1 MITINNKDINVLV
14 LAYLGDNVYE
24 YYVRRYLINNKISNV
39 NDLQKNAVNYV
50 SAKNQAKYL
59 EELMNEDFFNDIE
72 IKDEDLTDDFFNEE
86 EISII
91 KRARNH
97 KGVSHPKNC
106 DIVTYKHATAL
117 EALIGYLKL
126 ENKDDRIGSIMER
139 IPGGSIC

>member
-1 MITINNKDINVLV
+1 M
-14 LAYLGDNVYE
+14 GDTVYE
-24 YYVRRYLINNKISNV
+24 YYVRRFLINNKISNV
-39 NDLQKNAVNYV
+39 NDLQKNAVNFV
-50 SAKNQAKYL
+50 SAKNQARFL
-59 EELMNEDFFNDIE
+59 EKLMNENFFD
-72 IKDEDLTDDFFNEE
+72 EE

-126 ENKDDRIGSIMER
+126 ENKNER
-139 IPGGSIC
+139 IETIMNKILGGSIC

>member
-1 MITINNKDINVLV
+1 MGSDIINNKDVNVLV

-24 YYVRRYLINNKISNV
+24 YFVRRYLIEQKISNV
-39 NDLQKNAVNYV
+39 NDLQKNAINYV

-59 EELMNEDFFNDIE
+59 ELLMNDNFFTED
-72 IKDEDLTDDFFNEE
+72 

-106 DIVTYKHATAL
+106 DVVTYKHATAL
-117 EALIGYLKL
+117 EALLGFLKL
-126 ENKDDRIGSIMER
+126 EGEENRIEEIMNKIL
-139 IPGGSIC
+139 GGSTC

>member
-1 MITINNKDINVLV
+1 M
-14 LAYLGDNVYE
+14 
-24 YYVRRYLINNKISNV
+24 
-39 NDLQKNAVNYV
+39 
-50 SAKNQAKYL
+50 SAKNQARFL
-59 EELMNEDFFNDIE
+59 EELMNGNFFSD
-72 IKDEDLTDDFFNEE
+72 E

-126 ENKDDRIGSIMER
+126 ENQDDRIDAIMNK
-139 IPGGSIC
+139 ILGGSIC

>member
-1 MITINNKDINVLV
+1 MGSDIINNKDVNVLV

-24 YYVRRYLINNKISNV
+24 YYIRKYLINKKISNV
-39 NDLQKNAVNYV
+39 NDLQKNAINYV
-50 SAKNQAKYL
+50 SAKNQAKFL
-59 EELMNEDFFNDIE
+59 EELMNEDFFD
-72 IKDEDLTDDFFNEE
+72 EE

-126 ENKDDRIGSIMER
+126 ENQEKRIDEIMEK
-139 IPGGSIC
+139 ILGGSVC

>member
-1 MITINNKDINVLV
+1 MRSDIINNKDVNVLV

-24 YYVRRYLINNKISNV
+24 YYVRKYLISQKISNV

-50 SAKNQAKYL
+50 SAKNQAKFL
-59 EELMNEDFFNDIE
+59 EQLMNENYF
-72 IKDEDLTDDFFNEE
+72 DDE

-126 ENKDDRIGSIMER
+126 ENKNDRIDSIMER
-139 IPGGSIC
+139 ILGGSIC